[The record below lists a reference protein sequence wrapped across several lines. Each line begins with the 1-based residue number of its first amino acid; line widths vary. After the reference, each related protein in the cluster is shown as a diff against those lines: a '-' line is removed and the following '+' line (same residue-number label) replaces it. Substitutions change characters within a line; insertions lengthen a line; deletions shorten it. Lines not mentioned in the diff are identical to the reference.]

1 MRGRG
6 KLGSRRVD
14 TRLVNDVCIAEIRKL
29 PRGFI
34 ATDASER
41 SILGDAP
48 KVFLEMPGGSQAYI
62 AKGPRRE
69 GPRECVTEQLI
80 SEIGAALP
88 VRVAK
93 SKLARMRT
101 RYGLVPGAME
111 NGGKNYC
118 PQDVRF
124 MSQYFLSPSEQLI
137 HGGELVAASFEIK
150 ESELRKEVVGRASER
165 GFYTVDLIDEV
176 FQNMSPSTTCYE
188 ALRDD
193 FAKMMAFDSL
203 IGANDRHPQN
213 WGAVFN
219 VRDTQIE
226 PYFSPLF
233 DSARGLFWN
242 LTDSRMET
250 WDRSGTRSQQIKKYA
265 ERSSPLIGIDGIPN
279 PNHFDVIDFMVNGLD
294 RGFAEPIRLVIRAF
308 SQINRRNLV
317 DGAAGRYFSRRRL
330 EYIVELLNL
339 RYARLLEIVDL
350 KS

>member
-14 TRLVNDVCIAEIRKL
+14 ARLVNDVCIVEIRKL
-29 PRGFI
+29 PKGFI

-48 KVFLEMPGGSQAYI
+48 KVFLEMPGGSLAYI

-88 VRVAK
+88 VRIAK
-93 SKLARMRT
+93 SKLAKMRT
-101 RYGLVPGAME
+101 RYGLVPGAIE

-118 PQDVRF
+118 PQDIRF

-137 HGGELVAASFEIK
+137 HGGELVAASFEMK
-150 ESELRKEVVGRASER
+150 ESELQKEVVGRASER
-165 GFYTVDLIDEV
+165 RFYTVDLIDEV
-176 FQNMSPSTTCYE
+176 FKNMSPSTTCYE
-188 ALRDD
+188 SLRND

-213 WGAVFN
+213 WGVVFN
-219 VRDTQIE
+219 VRDSQSE

-242 LTDSRMET
+242 LTDSRLEA
-250 WDRSGTRSQQIKKYA
+250 WDRSQTRSQQIQKYA
-265 ERSSPLIGIDGIPN
+265 ERSSPLIGIDGTSN
-279 PNHFDVIDFMVNGLD
+279 PNHFEVIDFMVNYLD
-294 RGFAEPIRLVIRAF
+294 RGLGEPVRAVIRAF
-308 SQINRRNLV
+308 SQINCRDLV
-317 DGAAGRYFSRRRL
+317 HGKCSLGGQVS
-330 EYIVELLNL
+330 VT
-339 RYARLLEIVDL
+339 
-350 KS
+350 